1 MRVHFIM
8 VTAIFA
14 LVSLSGCEQYRTV
27 DVSVEIAVYSQV
39 GNPLLVSVDGR
50 EHNPPLEANG
60 SARIK
65 FKIQVRDDCQ
75 YQSGPC
81 YRRNI
86 YEQLT
91 VSALDLETNMRSRTI
106 TSFVRD
112 NLVAEAVTFRPSDFP
127 TTQQQ

>member
-1 MRVHFIM
+1 MRVHFIS

-50 EHNPPLEANG
+50 EHNPPLDANG
-60 SARIK
+60 SDRIK
-65 FKIQVRDDCQ
+65 FKIQVRDYCQ
-75 YQSGPC
+75 YSNGPC
-81 YRRNI
+81 YRGSVNT
-86 YEQLT
+86 QVT
-91 VSALDLETNMRSRTI
+91 VSALDMETNIRSRTI

-112 NLVAEAVTFRPSDFP
+112 NLLAEAVTFRPTDFP
-127 TTQQQ
+127 TQP